1 MGTID
6 SLDWKLTCPLC
17 GAAEKV
23 WATQR
28 GSSFN
33 IGPWSDIRGADR
45 FEVVSKPG
53 IDGPDLDS
61 ATCKKCKVSA
71 SVE

>member
-1 MGTID
+1 MGTVD
-6 SLDWKLTCPLC
+6 SITWKLKCSQC

-28 GSSFN
+28 GSSFHL
-33 IGPWSDIRGADR
+33 GPWSDIHGATLFDL
-45 FEVVSKPG
+45 VSKPG

-61 ATCKKCKVSA
+61 ATCKKCKVPA
-71 SVE
+71 SVD

>member
-6 SLDWKLTCPLC
+6 SLDWKLTCPQC
-17 GAAEKV
+17 GAEEKV

-33 IGPWSDIRGADR
+33 IGPWSDIRGAEL
-45 FEVVSKPG
+45 FAVVSKRG

-61 ATCKKCKVSA
+61 ATCKKCQVPA
-71 SVE
+71 RVD